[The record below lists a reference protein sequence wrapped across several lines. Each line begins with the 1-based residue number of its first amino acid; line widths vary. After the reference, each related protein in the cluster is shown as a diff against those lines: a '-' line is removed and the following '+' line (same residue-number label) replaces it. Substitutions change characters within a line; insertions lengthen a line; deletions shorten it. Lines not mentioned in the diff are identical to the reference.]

1 MCIKWRKP
9 YAIPTYPTPASP
21 KAQVAQSSQSCLGL
35 VPSSVS
41 PCTMMGSLGA
51 NSSKAATVT
60 PPSWALLACSF
71 PKVTWGSHSSSI
83 SGGRGCWAGKDGKST
98 RKNAGKFNTK
108 VAKWWLY
115 LGQSPALA
123 FFGRE
128 SRQGSRRYKFWGRL
142 RSQTEHLQ
150 PPTTHHLCL

>member
-1 MCIKWRKP
+1 MCIKWCKP

-83 SGGRGCWAGKDGKST
+83 SGGPGLLGKDGKST

-108 VAKWWLY
+108 SCQVVIVSGTK
-115 LGQSPALA
+115 SSSS
-123 FFGRE
+123 FFWRE

-142 RSQTEHLQ
+142 GSQTEHLQ